1 MSLTL
6 LQDCVKVFGSSSTL
20 KPYVDK
26 MLVDSDKELLIAMKF
41 LLKYSDHNV
50 MFAEF
55 AEITG
60 TVYDID
66 AIVTTLFTDY
76 DWLQLCI
83 LESMFLINVISSEI
97 RDSTNISI
105 LQLLTTSVLRALF
118 SIRYLTDRNELPR
131 SMLLRILSNSCVSCD
146 TMFLNKSQE
155 QSLEVG
161 I

>member
-6 LQDCVKVFGSSSTL
+6 MQDCVKVFGSSSTL

-41 LLKYSDHNV
+41 LLKYSDHNE

-66 AIVTTLFTDY
+66 VIVTTLFTEY
-76 DWLQLCI
+76 DWLQLSM
-83 LESMFLINVISSEI
+83 LENVFFINVISSEI
-97 RDSTNISI
+97 RDCTNISV
-105 LQLLTTSVLRALF
+105 LQLFTTSVLRALF
-118 SIRYLTDRNELPR
+118 SIRFATDRNELPR
-131 SMLLRILSNSCVSCD
+131 SILLRILSNSCLPCD
-146 TMFLNKSQE
+146 RMFLKKSQE
-155 QSLEVG
+155 QPLEFG

>member
-1 MSLTL
+1 MSFTL
-6 LQDCVKVFGSSSTL
+6 MRDCIKVFGSSSTL
-20 KPYVDK
+20 KPYVDN

-41 LLKYSDHNV
+41 LLKYSDHNE
-50 MFAEF
+50 MFVEF

-66 AIVTTLFTDY
+66 VIVTTLFTEY
-76 DWLQLCI
+76 DWVQLCM

-97 RDSTNISI
+97 QDSTNITV

-118 SIRYLTDRNELPR
+118 SIRYATDRNELPR
-131 SMLLRILSNSCVSCD
+131 SMLLRILSSSCIPCD
-146 TMFLNKSQE
+146 SMFLKKSQE
-155 QSLEVG
+155 KPLEFG